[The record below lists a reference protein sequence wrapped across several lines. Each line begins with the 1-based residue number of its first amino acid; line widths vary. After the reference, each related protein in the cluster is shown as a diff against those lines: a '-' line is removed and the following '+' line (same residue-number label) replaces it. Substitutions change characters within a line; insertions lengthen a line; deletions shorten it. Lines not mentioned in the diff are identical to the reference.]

1 MNVVIVGAGDM
12 GRYIAEM
19 LSKEQHNV
27 VLIDKNAR
35 KLEKAYSTMDV
46 AVRKGSG
53 SDWQLLDELLD
64 LSPQVL
70 VALTGD
76 DEVNLA
82 ACSIGKHLGYPR
94 TVARVRDSRFLNN
107 SRLDFSHVFSVDYF
121 IAPELLVANDIVK
134 YMISPGSVTVEHFA
148 HGAVQLRTLI
158 IPSKWKKGDKRL
170 RELDLPSDVMVGL
183 IRRNQGMTST
193 LIFPHGQD
201 FILPGDEV
209 TFIGNTEAISELH
222 HFFGI
227 PQRTIKSAVIIG
239 GSLVAINLTKLLI
252 QRGVA
257 VTIIDKDYEKCTYLS
272 ERIPQCTVLQH
283 DATDLDF
290 INAENIGKA
299 DIIISCTRSDETNLL
314 TACLGKE
321 AGCEE
326 VVAIL
331 TNLSF
336 LPLVDR
342 LGITYSV
349 SPRICAANHILSQ
362 IFSRMITSLIS
373 LYDNQA
379 EIMEINVSMESKVVG
394 IPLSELGP
402 YLPKDFLIAVIQNR
416 GRVMIANGSRIIS
429 PGDTVIVITA
439 PKHVNDIQ
447 KLF

>member
-12 GRYIAEM
+12 GRYIAAM

-27 VLIDKNAR
+27 VLVDKDAR
-35 KLEKAYSTMDV
+35 KLEKAYSTMDI
-46 AVRKGSG
+46 AVRTGSG
-53 SDWQLLDELLD
+53 SDWQLLDELLE
-64 LSPQVL
+64 LSPHVL

-76 DEVNLA
+76 DEANLV

-121 IAPELLVANDIVK
+121 IAPEFLVANDIVK
-134 YMISPGSVTVEHFA
+134 YMISPGSVAVEHFA

-158 IPSKWKKGDKRL
+158 IPSKWKKGDRRL
-170 RELDLPSDVMVGL
+170 RELGLPADVMVGL
-183 IRRNQGMTST
+183 IRRNEGDSSS

-209 TFIGNTEAISELH
+209 TFIGDTDAISELH
-222 HFFGI
+222 HFLGI
-227 PQRTIKSAVIIG
+227 PQRMIKSAVIVG
-239 GSLVAINLTKLLI
+239 GSLVAINLAKLLT
-252 QRGVA
+252 QRGIA
-257 VTIIDKDYEKCTYLS
+257 VTIIDKDYEKCVYLS
-272 ERIPQCTVLQH
+272 EKIPQCTILHH

-290 INAENIGKA
+290 INAENISKA
-299 DIIISCTRSDETNLL
+299 DILISCTRSDETNLL

-321 AGCEE
+321 AGCNEA
-326 VVAIL
+326 VATL

-336 LPLVDR
+336 LSLVER
-342 LGITYSV
+342 LGISYAV

-362 IFSRMITSLIS
+362 IFSKMVTSLVS

-379 EIMEINVSMESKVVG
+379 EIMEINVSMESKIVG
-394 IPLSELGP
+394 IPLSELGHF
-402 YLPKDFLIAVIQNR
+402 LPKDFLIAMIQNR

-439 PKHVNDIQ
+439 PKHVSDIQ